1 MDVPARVR
9 RRIWFHWR
17 HILIKLYTLV
27 KSWSLASAL
36 LRTIPP
42 DLQEMRKLMRQRM
55 ISEPSHKPSSSTKS
69 TGSLRKT
76 EILEY
81 LVRLG
86 VADDTKVLE
95 RWTVPELRELLKKHQ
110 QQKTL
115 KPADPMRG
123 LASLRKAELA
133 AKCEEMRIAILPN
146 MTKGQMLLE
155 IRSRLD
161 PASFSTSSQPS
172 SSSLRR
178 PSNLQNYT
186 VSTPQASEM
195 EDDLEE
201 SLSEAYSWP
210 EDAL

>member
-1 MDVPARVR
+1 M
-9 RRIWFHWR
+9 
-17 HILIKLYTLV
+17 
-27 KSWSLASAL
+27 
-36 LRTIPP
+36 
-42 DLQEMRKLMRQRM
+42 MRQKM
-55 ISEPSHKPSSSTKS
+55 ISEPSHKPSPSTKS
-69 TGSLRKT
+69 TGSLRKA

-110 QQKTL
+110 QQKTP
-115 KPADPMRG
+115 KPVDPMRG
-123 LASLRKAELA
+123 LASLKKPELA
-133 AKCEEMRIAILPN
+133 VKCGEMGIAVVPS

-155 IRSRLD
+155 IRSRVD

-172 SSSLRR
+172 SSSSHR
-178 PSNLQNYT
+178 PSNHQNYM
-186 VSTPQASEM
+186 VSTPQESEM
-195 EDDLEE
+195 EDEPEE